1 MDKKG
6 QKERGFFKYFVPER
20 SAQKLNI
27 PRAYTLYKKGNL
39 PAKVFLRDRYGNL
52 WTVDVEKI
60 GNELFLVGGWSTFVL
75 ENSLELGDFVV
86 FEPGSHNTF
95 NVKIL
100 GKNSVEKVGLGVCKS
115 KIKIEEEESAEE
127 EDGEEEEESAG
138 SAEEEDEEEDIVIL
152 SSGPGE
158 SSGRNKTLKPS
169 ISAAKISKAGCRIS
183 PPKNPHFLAKMRPR
197 RRDELFV
204 PFDVIND
211 YNLDLPSKTIL
222 RDSEGREWT
231 TKLTPW
237 KDGRI
242 WYYGGWASLCRVNRV
257 NEADTCLCEFV
268 KRKGKKKYHI
278 QVTILRDK

>member
-1 MDKKG
+1 MYL
-6 QKERGFFKYFVPER
+6 FIYFSL
-20 SAQKLNI
+20 SACFTKLSRAYCILQNI

-152 SSGPGE
+152 SCKCELSF
-158 SSGRNKTLKPS
+158 S
-169 ISAAKISKAGCRIS
+169 IPKIFS
-183 PPKNPHFLAKMRPR
+183 
-197 RRDELFV
+197 E
-204 PFDVIND
+204 
-211 YNLDLPSKTIL
+211 IL
-222 RDSEGREWT
+222 S
-231 TKLTPW
+231 
-237 KDGRI
+237 
-242 WYYGGWASLCRVNRV
+242 Y
-257 NEADTCLCEFV
+257 
-268 KRKGKKKYHI
+268 
-278 QVTILRDK
+278 